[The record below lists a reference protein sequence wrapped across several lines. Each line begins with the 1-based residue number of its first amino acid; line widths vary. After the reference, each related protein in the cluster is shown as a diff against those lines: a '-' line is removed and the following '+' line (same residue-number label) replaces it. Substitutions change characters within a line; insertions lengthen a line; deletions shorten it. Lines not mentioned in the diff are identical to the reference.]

1 MKVVGY
7 LLLLLMHTLQRSLCY
22 DYFQVDKNSFDD
34 EAVDPSQ
41 YDCKPGMSVFN
52 PPPCFAGDARLN
64 VVVNEGE
71 TAQLRC
77 YIYNVDF
84 NKTYVS
90 LIIQIQIIVSKFNT
104 IIIGLLFALLPKKLL
119 N

>member
-1 MKVVGY
+1 
-7 LLLLLMHTLQRSLCY
+7 MHALQRSLCY

-34 EAVDPSQ
+34 EAADPSQ

-84 NKTYVS
+84 NKTYT
-90 LIIQIQIIVSKFNT
+90 FEF
-104 IIIGLLFALLPKKLL
+104 GLLSKE
-119 N
+119 